1 MTSRILLLSVALAA
15 GFACSQSLFAATEEA
30 TTNVAVQSNKSVKE
44 IGQYV
49 EDVDRRFQKGRYDT
63 IEDKER
69 KWLITQIADLRAEL
83 LNADVNAEPSADL
96 RMMAS
101 NFETGMIKIEE
112 GGIICRQE
120 RKTGTRMATQRCYTR
135 KRLEEDTQR
144 SQDQLRDMPRPQM
157 PVAPGPQ

>member
-1 MTSRILLLSVALAA
+1 MMPKILLLSVALAA
-15 GFACSQSLFAATEEA
+15 GFTCAQPLLAATEKS
-30 TTNVAVQSNKSVKE
+30 TTQVSVQSDKSVKE
-44 IGQYV
+44 INEYV
-49 EDVDRRFQKGRYDT
+49 ENVDRRFQKGRYDT

-101 NFETGMIKIEE
+101 NFETGIIKIEE

-144 SQDQLRDMPRPQM
+144 SQDQLRAMPRPQM